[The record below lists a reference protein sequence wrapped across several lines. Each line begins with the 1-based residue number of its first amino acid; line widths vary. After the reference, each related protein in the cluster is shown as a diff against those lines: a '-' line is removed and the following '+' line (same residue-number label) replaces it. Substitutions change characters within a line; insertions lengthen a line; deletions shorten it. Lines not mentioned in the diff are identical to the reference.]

1 MASFAIE
8 PVTLVVKLVASKA
21 TAGGLVCG
29 FTDVEVLSANGEAD
43 LRFYGFANPQGFM
56 VLNFKAD
63 GRPVKAAKADK
74 PAPKALTLAD
84 KAMIPGPATKPVK
97 GKAKPATAPAA
108 PAAPAAPDMAQM
120 FAMFQQFMAAQK

>member
-1 MASFAIE
+1 MASYAIE

-21 TAGGLVCG
+21 TEGGLVCG

-43 LRFYGFANPQGFM
+43 PRFYGFANPQGFM
-56 VLNFKAD
+56 VLNYKSE
-63 GRPVKAAKADK
+63 GRPTKPAKADK
-74 PAPKALTLAD
+74 PAPKALTAAD

-97 GKAKPATAPAA
+97 GGKAKPAAA
-108 PAAPAAPDMAQM
+108 PAAPVQPDMAQM